1 MHHLG
6 CPPNLTTAAE
16 GIMLYGDYF
25 QDPWERA
32 ALLRVLDE
40 WKNQYAWPVRK
51 AYQVMGVQVP
61 S

>member
-1 MHHLG
+1 
-6 CPPNLTTAAE
+6 
-16 GIMLYGDYF
+16 MLYGDYF

-51 AYQVMGVQVP
+51 AYRIMGEQVP